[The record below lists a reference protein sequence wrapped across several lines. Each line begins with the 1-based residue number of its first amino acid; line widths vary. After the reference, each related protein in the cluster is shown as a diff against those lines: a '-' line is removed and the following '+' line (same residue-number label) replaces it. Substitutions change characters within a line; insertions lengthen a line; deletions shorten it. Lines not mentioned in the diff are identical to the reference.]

1 MLFIK
6 VFYIKKH
13 VTFLVSKDEEIT
25 MPNEFIFVFFWYFIG
40 PILSKKSCQKWG
52 IQEKDNW
59 GGGGMTIQGVVYRR
73 GGLKPS
79 VHYVGIL
86 SSLQS
91 SDIRRKL
98 RRGYFQFP
106 VFQIPYKQKLP

>member
-1 MLFIK
+1 MSLFLCFSGIS
-6 VFYIKKH
+6 
-13 VTFLVSKDEEIT
+13 LVR
-25 MPNEFIFVFFWYFIG
+25 Y
-40 PILSKKSCQKWG
+40 CQKSLARSG
-52 IQEKDNW
+52 GFRKKITGGG

-106 VFQIPYKQKLP
+106 DFWSNPL